1 MTSDDPSNIPL
12 KGYYQPEATQ
22 TQTIAEAPG
31 PKPMELAGAEQPAIE
46 LGSGQIARQEL
57 GINSR

>member
-1 MTSDDPSNIPL
+1 MTGDDPSTIPL
-12 KGYYQPEATQ
+12 KGYYQPQAPQ

-31 PKPMELAGAEQPAIE
+31 PEPVELTGAEQPAIE

-57 GINSR
+57 GTNGR